1 MVVKFLENFGLY
13 FFIVSL
19 FIVSQLRWAEKF
31 DYDDIDLRIT
41 ICFILSIIIYYGVM
55 RILVAKRINTDNV
68 SFALSFSILG
78 IHLNS
83 VIGMII
89 TVAIVVI
96 VYFIKKS
103 KSNSLFADFWGV
115 NNYKIKFNSSMGKLQ
130 IINNNIND
138 LNTFRYKYLFDELMN
153 CIIAC
158 NEDNI
163 KSIQIESGET
173 TKVNKII
180 NKIFE
185 NFGIETEIVSVSEK
199 YSNSKK

>member
-1 MVVKFLENFGLY
+1 
-13 FFIVSL
+13 
-19 FIVSQLRWAEKF
+19 
-31 DYDDIDLRIT
+31 
-41 ICFILSIIIYYGVM
+41 M
-55 RILVAKRINTDNV
+55 RILVAKRINTNNV

-78 IHLNS
+78 IYLS
-83 VIGMII
+83 SDIGVIT

-103 KSNSLFADFWGV
+103 RNNSLFADFWGV
-115 NNYKIKFNSSMGKLQ
+115 NNYKIKFYSRESKLQ

-138 LNTFRYKYLFDELMN
+138 LNTFRYKYLFGELMN

-173 TKVNKII
+173 NKVNKII